1 MAYEIP
7 QHSESS
13 AAPIMTDKRRDLAHG
28 PAIATPLSSGMD
40 HLPCHVIEMLSHAST
55 QLLSQQ
61 QPLIASHYAN
71 HCSIEVSPSS
81 STHRQRAFYSKGHTE
96 ECTTNDKAKTYP
108 VHHQSVLE
116 TAHASNPA
124 SYSYSHAPRTRF
136 GDQQSD
142 PCRRLQLQIN
152 YLNSLAARVPSFGSL
167 VSEFRSKE
175 TLRILLTNIA
185 REALERHSKQ
195 RGYTIK
201 DNAIDLKCFGSLRN
215 GFALPGAHLDLLM
228 TTHGEVLPRDV
239 EARCPQILYEA
250 FLDAGFD
257 ARMIQKARVSIIKL
271 YETPPQGLSN
281 SVKVE
286 SGGQNN
292 HHFPKQITNP
302 EALSSV
308 GVQCDIN
315 FSGRLVLYNTEL
327 LRCYALCDE
336 RVRVV
341 GIFVKMWAKARKI
354 NSPYHGTLC
363 SYGYILMVIHYL
375 MNVVNPPLV
384 PNLQLL
390 GRLSPTH
397 SSTTGPNKY
406 DVHFL
411 KNETELR
418 RRAWYNMAYGNQQS
432 AGELLHGF
440 FAYYGSQCKT
450 TPSSSFNWV
459 QDIVSIRTQG
469 GILSKLEKGWNT
481 ARTDEHGRRLRFLIA
496 IEDPFEH
503 NHNVGRTVTDKGLET
518 IRAEFSRAQI
528 IIRRVQE
535 IPGVG
540 WEWRT
545 DNGHIGQDLLAE
557 AEDSSN
563 QEPCGT
569 TTFAGLKNQQ
579 VFRTRGMN
587 FSSEIR
593 AYNRLIC
600 PSAAAQ
606 KQRTQRENFHRQA
619 TLAANTMRRMLRIA
633 DGQGRGASYRV
644 TLDSL
649 QFHGPNAI
657 HKKDST
663 AQGQMNQCETDT
675 ANVELLATLPF
686 NEKRLC

>member
-1 MAYEIP
+1 MAYEIA
-7 QHSESS
+7 QHCESS
-13 AAPIMTDKRRDLAHG
+13 AAPIMTDKRHDLAHG
-28 PAIATPLSSGMD
+28 SAIATPIFSRMD
-40 HLPCHVIEMLSHAST
+40 HLPCHVIGMLSHAST

-61 QPLIASHYAN
+61 QAVIASHYAN
-71 HCSIEVSPSS
+71 HYDIEVSTSS
-81 STHRQRAFYSKGHTE
+81 STHRQRGFYSKSHVE
-96 ECTTNDKAKTYP
+96 ECTMNDKADTYP

-116 TAHASNPA
+116 IAHASNPA
-124 SYSYSHAPRTRF
+124 GYSYSHAPRTRF

-142 PCRRLQLQIN
+142 PCRRFQLQIN

-167 VSEFRSKE
+167 ASEFRSKE
-175 TLRILLTNIA
+175 ALRTLLTNIA

-195 RGYTIK
+195 HGYTIE
-201 DNAIDLKCFGSLRN
+201 DTAIDLKCFGSLRN
-215 GFALPGAHLDLLM
+215 GFALPGADLDLVM
-228 TTHGEVLPRDV
+228 TTHSEVLPKGV
-239 EARCPQILYEA
+239 EARCPQILYDA

-257 ARMIQKARVSIIKL
+257 VRIIQKARVSIVKL
-271 YETPPQGLSN
+271 YKTPSQGLLN
-281 SVKVE
+281 SLKME
-286 SGGQNN
+286 SRGQNN
-292 HHFPKQITNP
+292 HHFLKQITNL
-302 EALSSV
+302 EALSSL

-327 LRCYALCDE
+327 LRRYALCDE

-341 GIFVKMWAKARKI
+341 GVFVKMWAKARKI
-354 NSPYHGTLC
+354 NSPYRGTLC

-375 MNVVNPPLV
+375 MNVVDPPLV

-390 GRLSPTH
+390 GQLSPRH

-406 DVHFL
+406 DVRFL

-418 RRAWYNMAYGNQQS
+418 RRAWYNMAYGNRQS
-432 AGELLHGF
+432 AGELLRGF
-440 FAYYGSQCKT
+440 FAYYGSRCKT
-450 TPSSSFNWV
+450 TPSGAFNWIQNV
-459 QDIVSIRTQG
+459 VSIRTHG

-545 DNGHIGQDLLAE
+545 DNGHVGQDLLAE
-557 AEDSSN
+557 AEDNLN
-563 QEPCGT
+563 QQPCGT
-569 TTFAGLKNQQ
+569 TTFAGLKNEQ
-579 VFRTRGMN
+579 VSCTRGMD

-600 PSAAAQ
+600 PAAAAQ
-606 KQRTQRENFHRQA
+606 KQRTQRESFHRQA

-633 DGQGRGASYRV
+633 DGQGPGASYGV
-644 TLDSL
+644 TFDSM
-649 QFHGPNAI
+649 QFRGPNAI
-657 HKKDST
+657 HKRDSA
-663 AQGQMNQCETDT
+663 AQGQMNQCEIDT
-675 ANVELLATLPF
+675 TNVELLDTLPF
-686 NEKRLC
+686 NEKSLC